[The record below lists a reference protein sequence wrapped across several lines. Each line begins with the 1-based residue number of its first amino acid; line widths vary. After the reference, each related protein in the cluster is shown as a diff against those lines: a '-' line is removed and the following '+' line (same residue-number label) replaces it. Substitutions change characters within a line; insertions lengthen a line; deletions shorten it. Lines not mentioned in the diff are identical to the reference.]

1 MNRAPMKSIK
11 LLNRHAFRRRVLRT
25 GMILATVR
33 LGVIWL
39 WVLLDRTGH
48 GDLGFVPL
56 FILCALIFFPEGL
69 LLDYWIRTP
78 TALSG
83 LVILTSFF
91 VAAGWALITRSD
103 MLIKS
108 DDAGVTAPP

>member
-1 MNRAPMKSIK
+1 MKWIK
-11 LLNRHAFRRRVLRT
+11 LLNWHAFRRRVLRT
-25 GMILATVR
+25 GMILSAVR

-83 LVILTSFF
+83 LVILTSFL
-91 VAAGWALITRSD
+91 VAAGWAFISRSD

-108 DDAGVTAPP
+108 DDDAGVTAPP